1 MIRKGNKMA
10 KENKY
15 SNDCFF
21 EIDPIQYNRTNKNC
35 ITVPDMIKISAPNI
49 IKPKKPLTRPGL
61 IHAIKIIKEPAKAN
75 FFEYKILQKLTP
87 DFINRNHKLYNFAFY
102 EWEQSG
108 IRIKIPFEFGL
119 YEVEKMI
126 IFDFLCRQKPVQ
138 SKIFQIVDSICKKA
152 LLFNIKIVLK

>member
-1 MIRKGNKMA
+1 MTSKNFYTQHK
-10 KENKY
+10 KTTY
-15 SNDCFF
+15 FF

-61 IHAIKIIKEPAKAN
+61 IHAVEIITNPERAN
-75 FFEYKILQKLTP
+75 FFESKILQKLTR
-87 DFINRNHKLYNFAFY
+87 DFINKNEDLFFTACD
-102 EWEQSG
+102 EWDKSG

-126 IFDFLCRQKPVQ
+126 VFDFLCRQKPVQ

-152 LLFNIKIVLK
+152 LLFNIKIVSK